1 MIVAGVMSGTSA
13 DGIDVALVDIRGQG
27 ASLKLKFLAHE
38 AFPYSERFREAVLSA
53 MNAQSISVADLSR
66 LHFLLAELYADTIIK
81 TQKRHHTKAAL
92 VGCHGQTIYHQGDP
106 ALFIGRKI
114 AVTMQSGEGAV
125 IAARTGL
132 PVVSD
137 FRPADIAAG
146 GKGAPLVPF
155 LDYLLYRHPRFG
167 RIALNLGGISNL
179 TAIPSAAKP
188 TQVTA
193 FDIGP
198 GNMLIDALTDR
209 LFQQPYDRNGRIA
222 SRGNVVDTVVRTVLR
237 EAFFHKR
244 PPKTTGREQFGAEF
258 ADRFLRLC
266 GNAKNEDIIAT
277 ATALTSAAIIL
288 ALKRFVLQQDKRY
301 KELIVS
307 GGGTRNRTLM
317 KMLQAGLIEFGITL
331 RHSDDFGLPSQ
342 AKEAAAFALLA
353 YETWHR
359 RPSNIPSATGAKR
372 LAILGKISYV

>member
-38 AFPYSERFREAVLSA
+38 AFPYSERVREAALSA
-53 MNAQSISVADLSR
+53 MNAQSLSVADLSR
-66 LHFLLAELYADTIIK
+66 LHFLLTELYADAIIK

-106 ALFIGRKI
+106 ALFIGRNI
-114 AVTMQSGEGAV
+114 AVTMQIGEGAV

-155 LDYLLYRHPRFG
+155 LDCLVYRHPRFG
-167 RIALNLGGISNL
+167 RIALNLGGIANL

-209 LFQQPYDRNGRIA
+209 LFQQPYDRDGRIA
-222 SRGNVVDTVVRTVLR
+222 SRGNVLDTVVQTVLR

-266 GNAKNEDIIAT
+266 GNAKKEDIIAT

-317 KMLQAGLIEFGITL
+317 KMLQAGLIEFDIKL
-331 RHSDDFGLPSQ
+331 RHSDGFGLPSQ

-372 LAILGKISYV
+372 PAILGKISYV

>member
-38 AFPYSERFREAVLSA
+38 AFPYSERVREAVLSA

-66 LHFLLAELYADTIIK
+66 LHFLLAELYADAIIK

-114 AVTMQSGEGAV
+114 AVTMQIGEGAV
-125 IAARTGL
+125 IAAQTGL

-137 FRPADIAAG
+137 FRPDDIAAG

-209 LFQQPYDRNGRIA
+209 LFQQPYDRDGRIA
-222 SRGNVVDTVVRTVLR
+222 SRGYVVDTVVQTVLR
-237 EAFFHKR
+237 DSFFRKH
-244 PPKTTGREQFGAEF
+244 PPKTAGREQFGVEF
-258 ADRFLRLC
+258 ADRFLHLC
-266 GNAKNEDIIAT
+266 GNAKKEDIIAT
-277 ATALTSAAIIL
+277 ATAVTAVAIVL
-288 ALKRFVLQQDKRY
+288 ALKRFVLAKDANY
-301 KELIVS
+301 KELIAS
-307 GGGTRNRTLM
+307 GGGTCNRTLM
-317 KMLQAGLIEFGITL
+317 KMLQAGLTEFDIKL
-331 RHSDDFGLPSQ
+331 RPSDDFGLPSQ
-342 AKEAAAFALLA
+342 AKESAAFALLA

-372 LAILGKISYV
+372 PAILGKISYA